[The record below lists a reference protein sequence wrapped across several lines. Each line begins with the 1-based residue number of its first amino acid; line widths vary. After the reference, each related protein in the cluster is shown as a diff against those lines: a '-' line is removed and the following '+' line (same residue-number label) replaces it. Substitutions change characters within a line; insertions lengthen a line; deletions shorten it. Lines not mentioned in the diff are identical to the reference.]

1 MQNKS
6 AKFYVQTDPNTDN
19 QRIGNKV
26 NQHHILPAYSVTAK
40 KTAQNAFLSAQ
51 TQPGE
56 DYRPAKIGSPRPDT
70 LSSPHPPIIYNEV
83 TGIPPK
89 PIPPDRAGNIRS
101 DLADNIVHQGFF
113 GLPDGTR
120 RYLRNSRR
128 TTTGKWSDGVRA
140 S

>member
-1 MQNKS
+1 M
-6 AKFYVQTDPNTDN
+6 T
-19 QRIGNKV
+19 
-26 NQHHILPAYSVTAK
+26 SVKLINHSSSTADW
-40 KTAQNAFLSAQ
+40 N
-51 TQPGE
+51 
-56 DYRPAKIGSPRPDT
+56 
-70 LSSPHPPIIYNEV
+70 NEV